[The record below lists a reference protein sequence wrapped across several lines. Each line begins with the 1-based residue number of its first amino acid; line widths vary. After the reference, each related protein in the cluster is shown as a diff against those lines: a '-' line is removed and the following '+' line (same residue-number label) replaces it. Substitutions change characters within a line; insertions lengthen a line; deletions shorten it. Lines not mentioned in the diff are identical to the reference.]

1 MFGTAPVRGFSQFGP
16 APGGIGAG
24 DPVVWAGEGVA
35 DLDRLANWMRA
46 YPGARWRIDV
56 SLAGGY
62 IGGYAKWEVLVL
74 DDVLLLRSIYIETW
88 GTVNRPPMSDPMDRR
103 GFAHAMP
110 PIVVVV
116 D

>member
-35 DLDRLANWMRA
+35 DLDRLAAWMTQ
-46 YPGARWRIDV
+46 YPMARWKIDV

-62 IGGYAKWEVLVL
+62 IGGYARWETLTL
-74 DDVLLLRSIYIETW
+74 ADVALLKTTYISYW
-88 GTVNRPPMSDPMDRR
+88 GTVNRPPMSDPLDRQ